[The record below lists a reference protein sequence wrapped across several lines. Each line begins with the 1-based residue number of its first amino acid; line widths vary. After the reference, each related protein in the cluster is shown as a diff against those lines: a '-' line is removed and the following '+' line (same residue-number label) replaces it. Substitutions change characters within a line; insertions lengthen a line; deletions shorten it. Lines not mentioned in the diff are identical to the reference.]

1 MYREV
6 ESFAKLQPQLG
17 LPLISVYS
25 IHNVLTI
32 FNTEKRME
40 KQIEAM
46 EGRYVYKSHA

>member
-1 MYREV
+1 MAIYCEMW
-6 ESFAKLQPQLG
+6 SFAKLQPDLG
-17 LPLISVYS
+17 LPLVC

-46 EGRYVYKSHA
+46 EGRYAYKIHA